1 MNWDAIGS
9 IGETVGAIATVATLL
24 YLSLQIRANTLTTK
38 RQSLDGII
46 DRMIRW
52 ETRLT
57 STPTHLRC
65 WVKGTQDFDGLPIE
79 EKIQFTAL
87 IVEVLATLEAALEP
101 AKTDDLKPET
111 IAAIDG
117 IMLQLFRNPGVRE
130 YWHQAIYAEDFMAH
144 ADQICKK
151 AQIIPPNEPGN
162 LPFFLSQDDLS
173 Q

>member
-1 MNWDAIGS
+1 MGKPMILTFPEVEVHQPYIYQPPEQQLDRLFNEIEQWYGKIEKLNFAKLAVSDS
-9 IGETVGAIATVATLL
+9 VEMLRYETFA
-24 YLSLQIRANTLTTK
+24 
-38 RQSLDGII
+38 
-46 DRMIRW
+46 
-52 ETRLT
+52 
-57 STPTHLRC
+57 
-65 WVKGTQDFDGLPIE
+65 LPIE